1 MTTPYGAVP
10 RGPQTGTPNTKPIGA
25 SGQKFGKTLNPWGG
39 PNIPKGQV
47 PKGTNSASG
56 SSTSKPVPDPQLF
69 DTGVRSSDPLEWPVV
84 LNWDGSYTRQPSTS
98 GITANVINKVNAAV
112 EHAYTRDGY
121 QASP

>member
-1 MTTPYGAVP
+1 MADPYGATP

-56 SSTSKPVPDPQLF
+56 SSTSKPTPDPQLF
-69 DTGVRSSDPLEWPVV
+69 GMDYDGRDPLQWPVV
-84 LNWDGSYTRQPSTS
+84 LDLVNHVRQPSIS
-98 GITANVINKVNAAV
+98 GITPNVINKVNAAV